1 MGPAEASFQEM
12 LELSRT
18 GTGGHDSFAP
28 CGMCLLLRF
37 VCKADKGSHDA
48 RADLVRK
55 GAFLGDRKRFL
66 LDKAL
71 QLLGVVV

>member
-1 MGPAEASFQEM
+1 MF
-12 LELSRT
+12 ELLRT
-18 GTGGHDSFAP
+18 GTDRHDSFAP
-28 CGMCLLLRF
+28 CGVYLLLRF
-37 VCKADKGSHDA
+37 ICKADEGSHDA
-48 RADLVRK
+48 RADFVRK